1 MTNDPSSHAT
11 YEAAAHLTAPYP
23 ASPCDA
29 AGTMDQDTVWRAQL
43 AEMQQRMC
51 TSIPALGAMPFAHG
65 SGRGFPPVF
74 PATEAAEEHDPAGT
88 LRCDPR
94 LEACISTQHADWL
107 VEAIAAR
114 QDRPRLQGVPQ
125 QVWTASPV
133 LGGTRLQC
141 WDALDG
147 TPRPLP
153 GDRCA
158 AGRPLLTVTVLG
170 SEARLDQGLVL
181 GLDRRATPAILS
193 LHPRQ

>member
-1 MTNDPSSHAT
+1 MTNDATSHAT
-11 YEAAAHLTAPYP
+11 HEAAAHLTVPYP
-23 ASPCDA
+23 GTPCDA

-43 AEMQQRMC
+43 AEMQQRMS
-51 TSIPALGAMPFAHG
+51 TNLPALGAMPFTYG
-65 SGRGFPPVF
+65 SGRGFPPDC
-74 PATEAAEEHDPAGT
+74 PATEAAQEDDPANT
-88 LRCDPR
+88 LCCDAR

-114 QDRPRLQGVPQ
+114 QDRTQLLGVPE

-141 WDALDG
+141 WDALEA

-153 GDRCA
+153 GDRGA
-158 AGRPLLTVTVLG
+158 PGRPLLTVTILG

-181 GLDRRATPAILS
+181 GLDRRAVPTVLS